1 MSGLIDTARARQ
13 EYFAYLCSLVH
24 ADDPDCT
31 FSKLMLTLFNMEF
44 VWNIDNDVNR
54 AEDGLSLRSDF
65 ARLYCDGDADF
76 EDWLYSS
83 SPCSVLEMLIAL
95 AYRIDEDI
103 MWNPTKGNRVL
114 QWFYEM
120 LENLGLDGLSDDNW
134 VYPDSDFRVKDII
147 IRMLDRTYTRNG
159 FGGLFPLTDGR
170 CEDQRKIEI
179 WKQMNTYFIEKYGV
193 EEDLDL

>member
-1 MSGLIDTARARQ
+1 
-13 EYFAYLCSLVH
+13 
-24 ADDPDCT
+24 
-31 FSKLMLTLFNMEF
+31 
-44 VWNIDNDVNR
+44 
-54 AEDGLSLRSDF
+54 
-65 ARLYCDGDADF
+65 
-76 EDWLYSS
+76 
-83 SPCSVLEMLIAL
+83 
-95 AYRIDEDI
+95 
-103 MWNPTKGNRVL
+103 
-114 QWFYEM
+114 M

>member
-65 ARLYCDGDADF
+65 ARLYCDGDEDF
-76 EDWLYSS
+76 KDWLYSS

-134 VYPDSDFRVKDII
+134 VYPDSDFRVKDIV